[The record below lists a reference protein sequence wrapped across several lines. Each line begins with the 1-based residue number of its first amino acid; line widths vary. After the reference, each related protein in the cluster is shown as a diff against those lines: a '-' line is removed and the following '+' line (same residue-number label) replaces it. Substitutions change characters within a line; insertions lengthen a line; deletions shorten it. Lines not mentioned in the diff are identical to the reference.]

1 MIGKRWLNFGKLNR
15 STIVAVSDVKGKSTS
30 CVCWLLC
37 VLVVVC
43 VGCYCWRLISPILLI
58 DCLAQMFLR
67 TRVYGRSLRTTHD
80 IGSWVLLF
88 YSPLNSPLAKDDWQ
102 KMIPDRKDL
111 RHKPTTNLNN
121 VESVCFVVERQLC
134 VTWKMPASFWRTL
147 AIQILCCF
155 TEWKISIIN
164 WNR

>member
-1 MIGKRWLNFGKLNR
+1 VLLITLTSTRAITTAILLGVIITGIHLEATTIGVFMIGP
-15 STIVAVSDVKGKSTS
+15 
-30 CVCWLLC
+30 
-37 VLVVVC
+37 
-43 VGCYCWRLISPILLI
+43 LILTGRFTGSYYHL
-58 DCLAQMFLR
+58 DCLWKGL
-67 TRVYGRSLRTTHD
+67 
-80 IGSWVLLF
+80 VLTA
-88 YSPLNSPLAKDDWQ
+88 SIPCGIITGECISTNQETSNS
-102 KMIPDRKDL
+102 
-111 RHKPTTNLNN
+111 LNN